1 MSAAATIAA
10 SQKSAD
16 GRVERR
22 RETFQ
27 VTLIP
32 PKGSPYSAANI
43 RFRIVATGDNQEKGR
58 LTDPLLQVYKGPV
71 SITEDE
77 CIVYVATFHGFAACD
92 FATKSPPEVARVA
105 HPVLVHSSGPHGTF
119 FVDVTPGVPR
129 VTYFYAQGFEP
140 RPQAAAGGAAVG
152 TAAVGTAESV
162 ATGAPRIG
170 ATPDPKWKIL
180 TAKERRLR
188 MLFEPTGAGACT
200 AIVIGQMEGM
210 ADSAPAT
217 LVFQVGQASA
227 VTISPTQNGLHFD
240 LGPEPGTTVRF
251 CYGVNKGGDATL
263 KGLKLPRSP
272 FGWTAV
278 DADSQQVAEG
288 GGVDVCF
295 GGALGELREL
305 ERIGN
310 TLHVWAQAAAI
321 GMVPSPIVQWK
332 TNLRSHVRRVTIVPS
347 QVLDDGS
354 GIKSGLKTA
363 LHSVAESSSRFD
375 ARFPFDARASRSEID
390 AVLPAFLQSQ

>member
-1 MSAAATIAA
+1 
-10 SQKSAD
+10 
-16 GRVERR
+16 
-22 RETFQ
+22 

-43 RFRIVATGDNQEKGR
+43 QFRIVAAGDNQEKGS
-58 LTDPLLQVYKGPV
+58 LADPLLQAYKGPV
-71 SITEDE
+71 SITEDQ
-77 CIVYVATFHGFAACD
+77 CIVYVATFHGFEACD
-92 FATKSPPEVARVA
+92 FATKPPPEVARVA
-105 HPVLVHSSGPHGTF
+105 HPVLVHSSGPHGAF
-119 FVDVTPGVPR
+119 FVDVTPAVPR

-140 RPQAAAGGAAVG
+140 RPQAAATTTAQSGGAAAG
-152 TAAVGTAESV
+152 TVESV
-162 ATGAPRIG
+162 ATGAPRVG
-170 ATPDPKWKIL
+170 ATPVPKWKIL
-180 TAKERRLR
+180 KPKDRRLR

-263 KGLKLPRSP
+263 TGLKLPRSP

-278 DADSQQVAEG
+278 DAHSQVAEG

-295 GGALGELREL
+295 GGVLGELREL

-321 GMVPSPIVQWK
+321 GMIPSPIVQWK

-347 QVLDDGS
+347 QMLDDGT
-354 GIKSGLKTA
+354 GNKSGMKTA
-363 LHSVAESSSRFD
+363 LNSIAESSSRLD
-375 ARFPFDARASRSEID
+375 ARFSFDPRATSSEID
-390 AVLPAFLQSQ
+390 AALPAFLQFQ